1 MSFKTDRNYFESRL
15 NELTRLIDE
24 NKYALSPA
32 MIKGAECLKES
43 YHELISHQ
51 DYVLPCDICCQP
63 FYTNADDE
71 SLDNDEHS
79 KCSACMRS
87 AQQ

>member
-15 NELTRLIDE
+15 NELTRLINE
-24 NKYALSPA
+24 NKDALSPS
-32 MIKGAECLKES
+32 IVTGAECLNES
-43 YHELISHQ
+43 YHELIAHQ
-51 DYVLPCDICCQP
+51 DYVLPCDICTKP

>member
-1 MSFKTDRNYFESRL
+1 MSFKTDKNYFEFRL
-15 NELTRLIDE
+15 NELTRLINEKKD
-24 NKYALSPA
+24 AVSQA
-32 MIKGAECLKES
+32 MVQGAECLNES
-43 YHELISHQ
+43 YTALISHQ
-51 DYVLPCDICCQP
+51 DYVLPCDVCDRP